1 MAKTYLSISVK
12 QNATALTQAKNVTI
26 TAFDGPN
33 PAGNIGVQINHIAPV
48 SKGETVWTIDPQ
60 AVIFIGRLFN
70 TGRVD
75 FTRTVAVTG
84 SEVLKPAYCK
94 LQVNALLTNVFA
106 GNVTTGEDLRA
117 ISGNVL
123 SGKQV
128 SPNGFLGAFDSQKL
142 TVIPEGDDILRNAWL
157 DYAAFQPVQCQPLL
171 F

>member
-1 MAKTYLSISVK
+1 M
-12 QNATALTQAKNVTI
+12 
-26 TAFDGPN
+26 
-33 PAGNIGVQINHIAPV
+33 
-48 SKGETVWTIDPQ
+48 WTIDPQ

-94 LQVNALLTNVFA
+94 LQVGALLTNVFA
-106 GNVTTGEDLRA
+106 GNVTTGKDLRY

-128 SPNGFLGAFDSQKL
+128 SPNGFLGAFDSQL
-142 TVIPEGDDILRNAWL
+142 TVIPEE
-157 DYAAFQPVQCQPLL
+157 
-171 F
+171 